1 MPSEESDLGGYSVRH
16 RDFSHSWG
24 CTIRRRHGCDKNGL
38 NLGQILLVTNSEG
51 GKQVPE
57 IIVTICGLVRVCVQ
71 ATPKNLSL
79 AYVVRLIFAIKD
91 VDPWLVKLWEISNEE
106 PLFSR
111 RAYIA
116 DLSRPH

>member
-1 MPSEESDLGGYSVRH
+1 MPSETPDLRGYSVRH
-16 RDFSHSWG
+16 WDFSHSRG
-24 CTIRRRHGCDKNGL
+24 CTIRRWHGCDKNGL
-38 NLGQILLVTNSEG
+38 NLGQIPLVMHGEG

-57 IIVTICGLVRVCVQ
+57 IVVTICGLVRVCVQ

-79 AYVVRLIFAIKD
+79 TYVIRLIFAIQD
-91 VDPWLVKLWEISNEE
+91 VDPWLIKFWEISNEK
-106 PLFSR
+106 PLFSW

>member
-1 MPSEESDLGGYSVRH
+1 MLSETPDLRGYSLRH

-24 CTIRRRHGCDKNGL
+24 CTIRRWHGRDENGL
-38 NLGQILLVTNSEG
+38 NLRQILLVMNSEG

-57 IIVTICGLVRVCVQ
+57 IVVTICGLVRVCVQ

-79 AYVVRLIFAIKD
+79 TYVIRLIFAIED
-91 VDPWLVKLWEISNEE
+91 VHPRLVKFWEISNEK
-106 PLFSR
+106 PLCSL